1 MSSTAP
7 RHTALDALHRSLGAT
22 MTDFAGWDMPL
33 RYGSE
38 RDEHTAVRTRAGL
51 FDLSHMG
58 EITVTGPQAAS
69 FLNHALVGN
78 IASVGTG
85 RARYTMICRSDGGIL
100 DDLIVYRLAETE
112 AGSAHYMVVANASN
126 AQVVL
131 DALTERAAGFD
142 VEVRDDRDAYALI
155 AVQGP
160 QSAGVLT
167 SLTDADLDGLK
178 YYAGL
183 PGTVA
188 GVPAL
193 IARTGYTGE
202 DGFELFVKPEHAVEL
217 WQALTKA
224 GEGVGL
230 VPCGLSCRDTLRLE
244 AGMPLYGHELSTSLT
259 PFDAGLG
266 RVVKFEKEG
275 DFVGREALQEAATR
289 SEQNP
294 RGSSSAWSPRAAGS
308 RAPDTPSSR
317 TAGSSAR
324 SPPAPPPPRWASR
337 SRWRTSTRRTRHR
350 ARPVSEWTSGAV
362 TSRTRSWRCRS
373 TSVRSSGR
381 KQSACVT
388 LRTFRCSRTFPAVPL
403 HQHSPAYRRIQAMSN
418 PQQLRY
424 SKEHEW
430 LSGAENGV
438 STVGITE
445 HAANALGDV
454 VFVQLPEVGAGVT
467 AGETCGELES
477 TKSVSDLY
485 SPVNGEVTEVNE
497 DVVNDPS
504 LVNSAPFEGG
514 WLFKVRVAEE
524 PADLLSADEY
534 TAFSAG

>member
-1 MSSTAP
+1 MSSNAP

-38 RDEHTAVRTRAGL
+38 RDEHLAVRTKAGL

-58 EITVTGPQAAS
+58 EITVTGPQAAEL
-69 FLNHALVGN
+69 LNHALVGN
-78 IASVGTG
+78 IASVGVG
-85 RARYTMICRSDGGIL
+85 RARYTMICQADGGIL
-100 DDLIVYRLAETE
+100 DDLIVYRLADT
-112 AGSAHYMVVANASN
+112 AYMVVANASN

-131 DALTERAAGFD
+131 DALVERAAGFD
-142 VEVRDDRDAYALI
+142 ASVRDDRDAYALI

-160 QSAGVLT
+160 ESPGILK

-244 AGMPLYGHELSTSLT
+244 AGMPLYGHELNTSLT

-275 DFVGREALQEAATR
+275 DFVGRTALQAAAER
-289 SEQNP
+289 AAENP
-294 RGSSSAWSPRAAGS
+294 PRVLVGLIAEGRRIPRAGYQVVAEG
-308 RAPDTPSSR
+308 TVI
-317 TAGSSAR
+317 G
-324 SPPAPPPPRWASR
+324 
-337 SRWRTSTRRTRHR
+337 
-350 ARPVSEWTSGAV
+350 EITSGAP
-362 TSRTRSWRCRS
+362 SP
-373 TSVRSSGR
+373 
-381 KQSACVT
+381 T
-388 LRTFRCSRTFPAVPL
+388 LGKPIAM
-403 HQHSPAYRRIQAMSN
+403 AYVDA
-418 PQQLRY
+418 
-424 SKEHEW
+424 
-430 LSGAENGV
+430 A
-438 STVGITE
+438 
-445 HAANALGDV
+445 HAAPGT
-454 VFVQLPEVGAGVT
+454 AGV
-467 AGETCGELES
+467 GVDIRGSHEP
-477 TKSVSDLY
+477 Y
-485 SPVNGEVTEVNE
+485 EVVA
-497 DVVNDPS
+497 
-504 LVNSAPFEGG
+504 LPFY
-514 WLFKVRVAEE
+514 KRQK
-524 PADLLSADEY
+524 
-534 TAFSAG
+534 